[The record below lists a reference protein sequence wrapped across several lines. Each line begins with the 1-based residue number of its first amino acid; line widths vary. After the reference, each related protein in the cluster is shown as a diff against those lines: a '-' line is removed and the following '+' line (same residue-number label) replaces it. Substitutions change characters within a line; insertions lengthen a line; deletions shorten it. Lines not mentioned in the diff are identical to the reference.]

1 MLIKG
6 LPMSNENLNISQTA
20 THEGQSTRCKNLIF
34 TLADERYGIPLSSVK
49 EVICMT
55 DITPVPHV
63 PTFFKGLINLRGK
76 IISIIDLR
84 AKLGLSMSKYEP
96 KKTSIIIVDVQDWV
110 LGAIVDDVSEVAG
123 FEQKQIEQHLDI
135 QSSVSSKYITGVAKT
150 TDKKLVLLLDIG
162 SVLSVEELAIIKER
176 TKL

>member
-1 MLIKG
+1 
-6 LPMSNENLNISQTA
+6 
-20 THEGQSTRCKNLIF
+20 
-34 TLADERYGIPLSSVK
+34 
-49 EVICMT
+49 
-55 DITPVPHV
+55 
-63 PTFFKGLINLRGK
+63 
-76 IISIIDLR
+76 
-84 AKLGLSMSKYEP
+84 MSKYEP